1 MKSKYGKV
9 LLVLLLF
16 FSFLFLSPR
25 ISFGVNSILPV
36 QPVPQN
42 ITNEQF
48 NNLKSDVE
56 KLRDENYQNV
66 LETSQRTIDKVNQY
80 SDRLTFLATVL
91 GLFLT
96 GFGVFFGINFYFT
109 KREFSEQ
116 LNEIKVYVD
125 IAKQNANLVKKLAE
139 ETNKQSAIIFQGV
152 KDYQKNK
159 KEMSELLDKAKRTK
173 TMKVKEIDDALTRI
187 QEKESELNQRMLQ
200 AVNNIQSMSSQA
212 SIISGSVS
220 FPSAYNLGTI
230 KSVSPYPSS
239 IINDYIAKPE
249 PISFPAEKCS
259 RCGNPI
265 SLSEGYVPLSG
276 EKLCPACKIKEFS
289 ESPK

>member
-1 MKSKYGKV
+1 MKYKYRKIF
-9 LLVLLLF
+9 LVLLFL
-16 FSFLFLSPR
+16 FSFLVFSSKV
-25 ISFGVNSILPV
+25 SFGINSTLPI
-36 QPVPQN
+36 QSVPQN

-56 KLRDENYQNV
+56 KLRDENYRNV

-80 SDRLTFLATVL
+80 SDRLTSLATVL
-91 GLFLT
+91 GIFLT
-96 GFGVFFGINFYFT
+96 GLGIFFGINFYFA

-139 ETNKQSAIIFQGV
+139 EAKKQSVIIFQGV

-159 KEMSELLDKAKRTK
+159 KDMSELLSKAKRTK
-173 TMKVKEIDDALTRI
+173 TMKVKEIDEALTRI

-212 SIISGSVS
+212 SIISGSASLSPSLNLNATKGVS
-220 FPSAYNLGTI
+220 S
-230 KSVSPYPSS
+230 YPGS

-249 PISFPAEKCS
+249 PISFPNEKCS

-265 SLSEGYVPLSG
+265 SFSEGYVPLSG
-276 EKLCPACKIKEFS
+276 EKLCPACKMKEFS

>member
-1 MKSKYGKV
+1 MKSKYGKI
-9 LLVLLLF
+9 LLF
-16 FSFLFLSPR
+16 LLFAFSFLVFSSK
-25 ISFGVNSILPV
+25 ISFGVNSDSPV
-36 QPVPQN
+36 QPNLQSV
-42 ITNEQF
+42 TNEQF
-48 NNLKSDVE
+48 NNLKSDVG

-66 LETSQRTIDKVNQY
+66 IETSQKTIDKVNQY
-80 SDRLTFLATVL
+80 SNLLTSLATVL
-91 GLFLT
+91 GIFLT
-96 GFGVFFGINFYFT
+96 GLGIFFGINFYFA

-139 ETNKQSAIIFQGV
+139 ESKEQSLIIFQGV

-159 KEMSELLDKAKRTK
+159 KDMSELLSKAKRTK
-173 TMKVKEIDDALTRI
+173 TIKVKEIDEALTRI

-212 SIISGSVS
+212 SIISGSASISPSLNLNTPKGVS
-220 FPSAYNLGTI
+220 SYSG
-230 KSVSPYPSS
+230 S

-249 PISFPAEKCS
+249 PISFPNEKCS

-265 SLSEGYVPLSG
+265 SFSEGYVPLFG
-276 EKLCPACKIKEFS
+276 EKLCPACKENKFS
-289 ESPK
+289 ESHK